1 MKDLS
6 RGITGTDLSFKT
18 NHSTYYVENGLGWDK
33 ARLGDRDCGRDS
45 SRDTSCVQSPQL
57 DHDLQVRCE
66 EEWSLDFRPK
76 WMVPFPKIET
86 TEGDFE
92 KRRGVLTTLWGEAP
106 VRTPTQNALQ
116 AANTGMDVDMDGWM
130 EMVSISL
137 F

>member
-1 MKDLS
+1 MWRMDWGGTKPAWV
-6 RGITGTDLSFKT
+6 TGT
-18 NHSTYYVENGLGWDK
+18 VEGTVPGILHV
-33 ARLGDRDCGRDS
+33 L
-45 SRDTSCVQSPQL
+45 SPQL